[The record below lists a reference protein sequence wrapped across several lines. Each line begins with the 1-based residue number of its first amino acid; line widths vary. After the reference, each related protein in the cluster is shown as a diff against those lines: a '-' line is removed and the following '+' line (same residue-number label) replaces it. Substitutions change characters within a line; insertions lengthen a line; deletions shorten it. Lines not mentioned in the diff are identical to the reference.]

1 MALRGV
7 RGENLRPES
16 AEFRGLTLGFVS
28 AWRKLAVRAQLRT
41 SLVDREIC
49 WTVIAGSVACC
60 TVTRRKSTRG
70 TSSRGG
76 AMTTMEQVVSQ
87 MQQELLTIRAQIA
100 PRVQMSEAVHAA
112 DILTA
117 AQAHEDAPNLIDVNS
132 QGRPKVFSG
141 KEEDFQPWAKKMEA
155 FFAGVIKEL
164 EMMLW
169 WAADKTMK
177 ITTVAIDLEFL
188 PTNSNEGRGVHHLE
202 FILQHMHTTLVA
214 LTSQEANDTV
224 ANSRKNSLEACRRL
238 QKRYG
243 PTAGGRKRSILRAI
257 ICPDV
262 VLSRN
267 SERELNAK
275 SPMWGDTR
283 S

>member
-155 FFAGVIKEL
+155 FFAGVIKES

-169 WAADKTMK
+169 WAADKTME
-177 ITTVAIDLEFL
+177 ITTDSDRSRVLADEFERGSRSA
-188 PTNSNEGRGVHHLE
+188 PSGVHFAAHAYDACGSHESRSKRHCCQLAEELTGGVPTTAETIWSDRRRKEEEYPSRNHLSRRCS
-202 FILQHMHTTLVA
+202 LQ
-214 LTSQEANDTV
+214 E
-224 ANSRKNSLEACRRL
+224 
-238 QKRYG
+238 
-243 PTAGGRKRSILRAI
+243 LRAGI
-257 ICPDV
+257 
-262 VLSRN
+262 
-267 SERELNAK
+267 ER
-275 SPMWGDTR
+275 
-283 S
+283 

>member
-1 MALRGV
+1 MRICAR
-7 RGENLRPES
+7 ES

-41 SLVDREIC
+41 SFVDRESC
-49 WTVIAGSVACC
+49 WTVIAGTVACC
-60 TVTRRKSTRG
+60 TVTRRRSTRG

-141 KEEDFQPWAKKMEA
+141 KEEDFQPWAKKIGGILRWSDQ
-155 FFAGVIKEL
+155 GVRDDVVVGCRQDDGNHDDSDRSRVL
-164 EMMLW
+164 
-169 WAADKTMK
+169 ADGFERGSRS
-177 ITTVAIDLEFL
+177 A
-188 PTNSNEGRGVHHLE
+188 PSGVHFAAHAYDACGSHESRSKRHCCQLAE
-202 FILQHMHTTLVA
+202 ELTGVVA
-214 LTSQEANDTV
+214 T
-224 ANSRKNSLEACRRL
+224 
-238 QKRYG
+238 
-243 PTAGGRKRSILRAI
+243 TAGTIWSYRRRKEEEYPSRNHLSRRCSLQELRAGI
-257 ICPDV
+257 
-262 VLSRN
+262 
-267 SERELNAK
+267 ER
-275 SPMWGDTR
+275 
-283 S
+283 